1 MRMRNDLKAALH
13 SAGHAQLLPIQE
25 ETILAFEAHNEVIL
39 QSATGSGK
47 TLAFLLSILSKIDRN
62 SPNIQAIVIAPTRE
76 LCLQIDAVFRSMKS
90 GVKLSTCYGGH
101 KMSDEK
107 NSLAEN
113 PLVVIGTPGRLLDH
127 LHRRNMD
134 LRSTALLVID
144 EFDKCLELGFSEEM
158 SEILN
163 NLSNLEQKLLTSAT
177 EMEEIPSYLRM
188 TRPLYVKGNV
198 VEALTI
204 TEWAV
209 KVKRDIFQTLADTI
223 GSFENE
229 KVVVFVNYR
238 EVSDDISDRLW
249 DLGIHNVSYH
259 GGLEQEDRERALI
272 KFTNGTAN
280 VLVCTDLG
288 ARGLDIPDVKHI
300 IHYQYPGSEDAYIHR
315 KGRTG
320 RMGAEGNS
328 YLFTSE
334 ETQLPEYIELPEKQF
349 TPKSNYDVT
358 LPFWETL
365 YISGGKKEKINK
377 IDIVGF
383 LSKIGGLKQSDI
395 GLIHVK
401 DHQSYVAVNRDR
413 MGRLLSKIRDQKIKG
428 KKMRFAKCR

>member
-1 MRMRNDLKAALH
+1 MKKYIREAL
-13 SAGHAQLLPIQE
+13 SAAGHSELLPIQE
-25 ETILAFEAHNEVIL
+25 ETILAFDSHNEVIL

-47 TLAFLLSILSKIDRN
+47 TLAFLLSILSKIDKD
-62 SPNIQAIVIAPTRE
+62 SDHVQAIVIAPTRE
-76 LCLQIDAVFRSMKS
+76 LCIQIDSVFRSMKS
-90 GVKLSTCYGGH
+90 GIKVSTCYGGH
-101 KMSDEK
+101 KMGDEK

-113 PLVVIGTPGRLLDH
+113 PLVVVGTPGRLLDH
-127 LHRRNMD
+127 LHRRNVD
-134 LRSTALLVID
+134 LRETEMLVID

-158 SEILN
+158 SEIMK
-163 NLSNLEQKLLTSAT
+163 NLSGLQQKLLTSAT
-177 EMEEIPSYLRM
+177 EMEEIPAYIQM
-188 TRPLYVKGNV
+188 KKPLLVKGSV
-198 VEALTI
+198 VEALSI
-204 TEWAV
+204 TEWSVNV
-209 KVKRDIFQTLADTI
+209 KKDVFETLARTI
-223 GSFENE
+223 GSFGNE
-229 KVVVFVNYR
+229 KAVVFVNYR
-238 EVSDDISDRLW
+238 EVSDDLSDRLW

-288 ARGLDIPDVKHI
+288 SRGLDIPDVKHI
-300 IHYQYPGSEDAYIHR
+300 VHYQYPGSEDAYIHR

-334 ETQLPEYIELPEKQF
+334 ESQLPEYVELPKKEF
-349 TPKSNYDVT
+349 TPKSSYDLEV
-358 LPFWETL
+358 PFWETL

-383 LSKIGGLKQSDI
+383 LSKIGGLKQVDI

-401 DHQSYVAVNRDR
+401 DHRSYVAINRDR
-413 MGRLLSKIRDQKIKG
+413 MGRLLSTIRDQKIKG

>member
-1 MRMRNDLKAALH
+1 MNKHIREALL
-13 SAGHAQLLPIQE
+13 SAGHEELLPIQE
-25 ETILAFEAHNEVIL
+25 QTILAVDSHNEVVL

-47 TLAFLLSILSKIDRN
+47 TLAFLLSILSKID
-62 SPNIQAIVIAPTRE
+62 PNGDHVQAVIIAPTRE
-76 LCLQIDAVFRSMKS
+76 LCIQIDSVFRSMKS
-90 GVKLSTCYGGH
+90 GIKVSTCYGGH
-101 KMSDEK
+101 KMGDEK

-127 LHRRNMD
+127 LHRRNVD
-134 LRSTALLVID
+134 LRETEMLVID

-158 SEILN
+158 SEILK
-163 NLSNLEQKLLTSAT
+163 NLSGLQQKLLTSAT
-177 EMEEIPSYLRM
+177 EMDEIPPYLKM
-188 TRPLYVKGNV
+188 GSPLLVKGDV
-198 VEALTI
+198 VEALSI

-209 KVKRDIFQTLADTI
+209 NVQKDIFQTLADTI
-223 GSFENE
+223 GSFGQD
-229 KVVVFVNYR
+229 KSVVFVNYR
-238 EVSDDISDRLW
+238 EVSDDLSDRLW
-249 DLGIHNVSYH
+249 DVGIHNVSYH

-288 ARGLDIPDVKHI
+288 SRGLDIPDVKHI

-334 ETQLPEYIELPEKQF
+334 ESQLPEYVELPSKQF
-349 TPKSNYDVT
+349 IPKGNYT
-358 LPFWETL
+358 LEVPFWETL

-383 LSKIGGLKQSDI
+383 LSKIGGLKQVDI

-401 DHQSYVAVNRDR
+401 DHRSYVAINRDR
-413 MGRLLSKIRDQKIKG
+413 MGRLLSTVRDQKIKG
-428 KKMRFAKCR
+428 KKMRFARCK